1 MCVCARHLQYEAVP
15 ESLKNVLLVMNATG
29 LLVPPSTPADDRG
42 ERQVALW
49 AATHERI
56 ERFLPGFL
64 DEIVPDEFTAGDGNS
79 LGPAEIHEFLARR
92 MYARR
97 SKMNPLWNA
106 LLVGGIQNGKR

>member
-1 MCVCARHLQYEAVP
+1 MCVCVRHLQYEAVP

-29 LLVPPSTPADDRG
+29 LLVPPPSGAASEDDRG

-64 DEIVPDEFTAGDGNS
+64 DEIIPAPPPKSATVPAPAQAQAP
-79 LGPAEIHEFLARR
+79 GP
-92 MYARR
+92 
-97 SKMNPLWNA
+97 
-106 LLVGGIQNGKR
+106 